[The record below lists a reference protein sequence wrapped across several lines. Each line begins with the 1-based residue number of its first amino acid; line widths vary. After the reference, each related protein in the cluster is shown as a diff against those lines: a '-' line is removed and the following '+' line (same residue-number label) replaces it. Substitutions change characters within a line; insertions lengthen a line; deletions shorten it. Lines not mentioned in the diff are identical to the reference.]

1 MSDGFFG
8 NCRFGGWDDGFG
20 GCLGVASF
28 SSMWPFATLRQ
39 TMPGGAWL
47 GVAAFSS
54 LWLFATLRQTRLGGG
69 LMSGQGSSLAG
80 SFGGWPVVFSAVS
93 CWPIVR
99 AGGLGAA
106 GGFGGCGSGC
116 CGSGAAAG
124 VAVAVTFAVAVA
136 ATPAPLRSCTPA
148 GFFGNPICCSGGW
161 AKRQFGLGFGLA
173 DGLGPACGFGGWAV
187 GLPMGWSGQTP
198 ICSFGGWAGGLGPAG
213 GFCGWAGGLGP
224 AGGLGL

>member
-20 GCLGVASF
+20 GCLAMGVASF

-54 LWLFATLRQTRLGGG
+54 LWPFATLRQTRPGGG

-148 GFFGNPICCSGGW
+148 GSFGTTMCCGGGW
-161 AKRQFGLGFGLA
+161 DG
-173 DGLGPACGFGGWAV
+173 GLGPAGG
-187 GLPMGWSGQTP
+187 
-198 ICSFGGWAGGLGPAG
+198 FGGWAGGLGPAG

>member
-106 GGFGGCGSGC
+106 GGFGG
-116 CGSGAAAG
+116 
-124 VAVAVTFAVAVA
+124 
-136 ATPAPLRSCTPA
+136 
-148 GFFGNPICCSGGW
+148 
-161 AKRQFGLGFGLA
+161 LGFGLA
-173 DGLGPACGFGGWAV
+173 GGLGPACGFGGWAV